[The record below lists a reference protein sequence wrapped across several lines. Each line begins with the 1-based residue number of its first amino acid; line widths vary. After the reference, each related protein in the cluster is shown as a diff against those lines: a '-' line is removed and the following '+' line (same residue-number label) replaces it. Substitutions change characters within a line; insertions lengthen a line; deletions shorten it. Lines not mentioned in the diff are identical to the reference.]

1 VNTWTSVV
9 TPIEQ
14 TLLTLPMAML
24 LGLMFGMGSCTIACL
39 PFLGPIFIASE
50 GGVRRSWRIMLPF
63 SLGRLASYAGLA
75 ALAGFSG
82 QILGS
87 GVAGQELRWLLGL
100 AAVLLGIAL
109 LLRRPTGSA
118 CAHKGGVR
126 VGDIR
131 DESAQALM
139 PGGLFLLGA
148 GMALSPC
155 APLGSVIFS
164 AATGASAWHGL
175 WLGLGFGLGAIVIPT
190 IFYGIGFAWFGS
202 RLREQL
208 HNSHKY
214 IVRLS
219 AALLIFSG
227 VGNLL
232 ASDDAPTQS
241 LIQPQSNTTHVLY
254 IYTVPASSSSAVIS
268 S

>member
-1 VNTWTSVV
+1 M

-24 LGLMFGMGSCTIACL
+24 LGLVFGMGSCTIACL
-39 PFLGPIFIASE
+39 PYLGPIFLASE

-63 SLGRLASYAGLA
+63 SLGRLTSYAVLA
-75 ALAGFSG
+75 TVAGFTG
-82 QILGS
+82 QILGK
-87 GVAGQELRWLLGL
+87 GVAGQELRWLMG
-100 AAVLLGIAL
+100 AAALLLGAAL
-109 LLRRPTGSA
+109 LLRRSEGSA
-118 CAHKGGVR
+118 CASSGEVTLVQDARGR
-126 VGDIR
+126 
-131 DESAQALM
+131 SAQTLM

-164 AATGASAWHGL
+164 AAVGASAWHGL

-208 HNSHKY
+208 RNSHKH

-219 AALLIFSG
+219 AALLIATG
-227 VGNLL
+227 AGNLL
-232 ASDDAPTQS
+232 A
-241 LIQPQSNTTHVLY
+241 
-254 IYTVPASSSSAVIS
+254 
-268 S
+268 

>member
-1 VNTWTSVV
+1 M
-9 TPIEQ
+9 EQ

-63 SLGRLASYAGLA
+63 SLGRLTSYAVLA
-75 ALAGFSG
+75 AVAGFTG
-82 QILGS
+82 QILGK

-100 AAVLLGIAL
+100 AAVLLGVAL
-109 LLRRPTGSA
+109 LLRRPGQNR
-118 CAHKGGVR
+118 CAKGPNNEVALQ
-126 VGDIR
+126 R
-131 DESAQALM
+131 DLRSESAEALM

-164 AATGASAWHGL
+164 AAVGASAWHGL
-175 WLGLGFGLGAIVIPT
+175 WLGLGFGLGAIVIPS
-190 IFYGIGFAWFGS
+190 IFYGIGFAWFGN

-208 HNSHKY
+208 RNSHRH

-219 AALLIFSG
+219 AVLLIFSG
-227 VGNLL
+227 AGNLL
-232 ASDDAPTQS
+232 A
-241 LIQPQSNTTHVLY
+241 
-254 IYTVPASSSSAVIS
+254 
-268 S
+268 